1 MILSVYHNK
10 DRDMAALQTARREAE
25 AALSAV
31 ERLELATEFGRCIK
45 CQEPLENRNDVL
57 CPDCLDDMNPKKKP
71 VIDISQYP
79 RPGIFVDEPHVIKIL
94 PRINTRPGV
103 FDDEPTWEQK
113 MVDIPGRI
121 ERFNQMVEAKT
132 IPVSRRI
139 NIDFMTS
146 WDVDMLWE
154 YVRPEKG

>member
-1 MILSVYHNK
+1 MMILSVYHNK
-10 DRDMAALQTARREAE
+10 DRDMAALQTARKEAE

-79 RPGIFVDEPHVIKIL
+79 RPGIYVDEPHREKV
-94 PRINTRPGV
+94 
-103 FDDEPTWEQK
+103 EPTWEQK

-121 ERFNQMVEAKT
+121 ERFNQMVEDKT
-132 IPVSRRI
+132 ILVRRRI
-139 NIDFMTS
+139 NIDYLTS

-154 YVRPEKG
+154 YVRPE

>member
-10 DRDMAALQTARREAE
+10 DRYMAALQTAMKEAE

-79 RPGIFVDEPHVIKIL
+79 RPGIYVDEPH
-94 PRINTRPGV
+94 RE
-103 FDDEPTWEQK
+103 EPTWEQK

-121 ERFNQMVEAKT
+121 ERFNQMVEDKT
-132 IPVSRRI
+132 ILVRRRI
-139 NIDFMTS
+139 NIDSLTS

>member
-10 DRDMAALQTARREAE
+10 DRDMAALQTARKEAE

-57 CPDCLDDMNPKKKP
+57 CIDCLDDMSPKP

-79 RPGIFVDEPHVIKIL
+79 RPGVFVDEPHSEEV
-94 PRINTRPGV
+94 
-103 FDDEPTWEQK
+103 EPTWEQM
-113 MVDIPGRI
+113 MVDIPGRT
-121 ERFNQMVEAKT
+121 ERFNQMVEART
-132 IPVSRRI
+132 IPVTRRI
-139 NIDFMTS
+139 NIDSMTS

>member
-10 DRDMAALQTARREAE
+10 DRDMAALQTARKEAE

-79 RPGIFVDEPHVIKIL
+79 RPGIFVDEPHREEV
-94 PRINTRPGV
+94 
-103 FDDEPTWEQK
+103 EPTWEQK

-121 ERFNQMVEAKT
+121 ERFNQMVEDKT

-139 NIDFMTS
+139 NIDYMTS